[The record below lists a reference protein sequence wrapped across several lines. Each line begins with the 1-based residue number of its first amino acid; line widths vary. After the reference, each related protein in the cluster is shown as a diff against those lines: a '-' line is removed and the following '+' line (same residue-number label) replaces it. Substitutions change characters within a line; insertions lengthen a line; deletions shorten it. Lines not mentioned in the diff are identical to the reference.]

1 MRFLSIVKTPRHRRF
16 GYEPVFYDPVQEDL
30 EQRVQDAERRIK
42 AEKEGID
49 TDNIDYG
56 TRISQ
61 SFRQQRGKASIWNGF
76 ASSTA
81 FIRML
86 IAFLLVGL
94 TYGFL
99 EYGEQIEKMSFTNSS
114 AFVVLLLGFGSL
126 YLIARF
132 QSIGQR
138 RRKMKN

>member
-16 GYEPVFYDPVQEDL
+16 GYEPVFYDPAQEDL

-61 SFRQQRGKASIWNGF
+61 SFRRQRGKTSIFQGL

-86 IAFLLVGL
+86 IAFMLVGL
-94 TYGFL
+94 SYGFL
-99 EYGEQIEKMSFTNSS
+99 EYGEQIEKMSFTNASP
-114 AFVVLLLGFGSL
+114 FLVLILGFGSL
-126 YLIARF
+126 YMIARF
-132 QSIGQR
+132 QSGR
-138 RRKMKN
+138 TRKR